1 MRIIFEDR
9 ASDSPYVE
17 RIWRSRCEHA
27 GTFISMALSQW
38 QLVVWNDHIS
48 SYFTIRGPETKATP
62 AFCPVHEEF
71 MGIVL
76 PHGVFM
82 PHLAPD
88 GMLDSAVT
96 LPGASGA
103 TFRLDNSTWQL
114 PTFDN
119 ADVFVSRLVRAGI
132 LVREPVVDAA
142 LRGECNDL
150 SLRSTQRRFLRATGL
165 THSVIR
171 QIDRARYATTL
182 LQQGV
187 SILDAVFQAG
197 YFDQPHLT
205 RSFQRYIGQTP
216 AQVSGKGNLEQPAQ
230 LSFLYK
236 TQPVP

>member
-9 ASDSPYVE
+9 ASDSPYIE
-17 RIWRSRCEHA
+17 RIWRSRCERA

-38 QLVVWNDHIS
+38 QLVVWNDNDS
-48 SYFTIRGPETKATP
+48 TYFTVRGPETKATP

-71 MGIVL
+71 MGILL
-76 PHGVFM
+76 PRGVFM
-82 PHLAPD
+82 PHLSPD

-103 TFRLDNSTWQL
+103 SFQLDGSAWQF
-114 PTFDN
+114 PTYDN
-119 ADVFVSRLVRAGI
+119 ADVFVNRLVRAGI

-142 LRGECNDL
+142 LRGACNDL

-165 THSVIR
+165 THNVIR

-182 LQQGV
+182 LQQGA
-187 SILDAVFQAG
+187 SIFDAVFQAG

-205 RSFQRYIGQTP
+205 RSFQRFIGQTP
-216 AQVSGKGNLEQPAQ
+216 AQVSGKSNLDHPAQ

-236 TQPVP
+236 TQPFL